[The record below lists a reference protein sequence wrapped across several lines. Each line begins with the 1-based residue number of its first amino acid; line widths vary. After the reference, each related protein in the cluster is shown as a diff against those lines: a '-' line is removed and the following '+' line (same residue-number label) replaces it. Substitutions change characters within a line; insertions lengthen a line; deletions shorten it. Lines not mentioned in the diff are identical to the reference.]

1 MNEWNATETADAAVC
16 CVHELFEQQANSTP
30 DALAVIAEDRTL
42 TYRQLDE
49 EAGALALRLRDLGV
63 GPEARVGVVLERSAR
78 AVVAV
83 LGVLKAGG
91 AFVPLDPAC
100 PTQRLQLMLE
110 DTKPLALLSETC
122 FARRLDDSRNL
133 VMLDALDELRP
144 SAGKRPVAEAAV
156 EPTNLAY
163 VMYTSGSTGKPKG
176 VMVEHRSLCNQL
188 AWRQAVFPLTPADAV
203 LHATPLSFDP
213 SVWEILGP
221 LTCGARVIVLPCGAH
236 DGPRVRRAILEHGV
250 TTMQA
255 VPSILR
261 ALLDQEAF
269 AGCGGR
275 LKRVFCGGE
284 VLDSSLQ
291 ERLRGAVSA
300 ELVVLYGCTETAI
313 DATYHRC
320 GREPMPGIIGR
331 PIANTRAY
339 VLDESMRP
347 VPIGVPGLLYV
358 AGAGVAR
365 GYLGDA
371 ELTRESFVA
380 DPHVDDEAERAYC
393 TGDLARWLPGGQLEF
408 LGRADRQ
415 LKLRGLRI
423 EPAEIEAALRSHPAV
438 QDAAVGVRHDR
449 AANARLV
456 AWLVSRSGAAADE
469 AALRAFLAEKLPDY
483 MLPSHYVPMDALPS
497 TPSGKLDAAR
507 LPDPPACDRPYVAPR
522 TPLEGQLARLW
533 EELLGL
539 PQVGVTDGFFDLGGH
554 SLLAVRLASRMSR
567 VLGRQILC
575 QDLFAKPTIEA
586 LVGAHTQA
594 APHAPRVPLDA

>member
-1 MNEWNATETADAAVC
+1 
-16 CVHELFEQQANSTP
+16 
-30 DALAVIAEDRTL
+30 
-42 TYRQLDE
+42 
-49 EAGALALRLRDLGV
+49 
-63 GPEARVGVVLERSAR
+63 
-78 AVVAV
+78 
-83 LGVLKAGG
+83 
-91 AFVPLDPAC
+91 
-100 PTQRLQLMLE
+100 
-110 DTKPLALLSETC
+110 
-122 FARRLDDSRNL
+122 
-133 VMLDALDELRP
+133 
-144 SAGKRPVAEAAV
+144 
-156 EPTNLAY
+156 
-163 VMYTSGSTGKPKG
+163 
-176 VMVEHRSLCNQL
+176 
-188 AWRQAVFPLTPADAV
+188 
-203 LHATPLSFDP
+203 
-213 SVWEILGP
+213 
-221 LTCGARVIVLPCGAH
+221 
-236 DGPRVRRAILEHGV
+236 
-250 TTMQA
+250 
-255 VPSILR
+255 
-261 ALLDQEAF
+261 
-269 AGCGGR
+269 
-275 LKRVFCGGE
+275 
-284 VLDSSLQ
+284 
-291 ERLRGAVSA
+291 
-300 ELVVLYGCTETAI
+300 
-313 DATYHRC
+313 
-320 GREPMPGIIGR
+320 
-331 PIANTRAY
+331 
-339 VLDESMRP
+339 
-347 VPIGVPGLLYV
+347 
-358 AGAGVAR
+358 
-365 GYLGDA
+365 
-371 ELTRESFVA
+371 
-380 DPHVDDEAERAYC
+380 VDDEAERAYC